1 MVTHPE
7 QVYNISPKA
16 YYKMTESPGPSTSAK
31 SLKFSRKELIAT
43 LFLITALLIGTGIK
57 YTIDNHW
64 WLPETKVVDTNPE
77 SIKLKIDLNRAEWY
91 ELIIL
96 PGIGE
101 KKAKAIVEY
110 RKIEGAFSN
119 IEQLSEVNGIGTK
132 TVKRIK
138 DLVFIDNSPQS
149 RKTKNG

>member
-1 MVTHPE
+1 
-7 QVYNISPKA
+7 
-16 YYKMTESPGPSTSAK
+16 MTKSPGSSTSAK
-31 SLKFSRKELIAT
+31 ILEFSRKELIAT
-43 LFLITALLIGTGIK
+43 LFLITALLIGIGIK
-57 YTIDNHW
+57 YTIDYHW

-91 ELIIL
+91 EFIIL

-110 RKIEGAFSN
+110 RKSKGAFRT
-119 IEQLSEVNGIGTK
+119 IEQLSEVNGIGKK

-138 DLVFIDNSPQS
+138 DLVFIDNSLQS

>member
-1 MVTHPE
+1 
-7 QVYNISPKA
+7 
-16 YYKMTESPGPSTSAK
+16 MTKSPGSSTSAK
-31 SLKFSRKELIAT
+31 ILEFSRKELIAT
-43 LFLITALLIGTGIK
+43 LFLITVLLIGIGIK
-57 YTIDNHW
+57 YTIDYHW

-91 ELIIL
+91 EFIIL

-110 RKIEGAFSN
+110 RKSKGAFRT
-119 IEQLSEVNGIGTK
+119 IEQLSEVNGIGMK

>member
-16 YYKMTESPGPSTSAK
+16 EYKMAK
-31 SLKFSRKELIAT
+31 SPAPSRILEFSRKELIAT
-43 LFLITALLIGTGIK
+43 LFLITALLIGIGIK
-57 YTIDNHW
+57 YSIDYHW
-64 WLPETKVVDTNPE
+64 WLPETRVVDPDPE
-77 SIKLKIDLNRAEWY
+77 SIKLKINLNKAEWY
-91 ELIIL
+91 EFIIL

-110 RKIEGAFSN
+110 RKNKGAFRT
-119 IEQLSEVNGIGTK
+119 IDQLSEVNGIGKK

-138 DLVFIDNSPQS
+138 DLVFIDNSLQS

>member
-1 MVTHPE
+1 
-7 QVYNISPKA
+7 
-16 YYKMTESPGPSTSAK
+16 MTESPGPSTSAK
-31 SLKFSRKELIAT
+31 ILEFSRKELIAT
-43 LFLITALLIGTGIK
+43 LFLITVLLIGIGIK
-57 YTIDNHW
+57 YTIDYHW

-91 ELIIL
+91 EFIIL

-110 RKIEGAFSN
+110 RKSKGAFRT
-119 IEQLSEVNGIGTK
+119 IEQLSEVNGIGMK

-138 DLVFIDNSPQS
+138 DLVFIDNSLQS

>member
-31 SLKFSRKELIAT
+31 ILEFSRKELIAT
-43 LFLITALLIGTGIK
+43 LFLITVLLIGIGIK
-57 YTIDNHW
+57 YTIDYHW

-91 ELIIL
+91 EFIIL

-110 RKIEGAFSN
+110 RKSKGAFRT
-119 IEQLSEVNGIGTK
+119 IEQLSEVNGIGMK